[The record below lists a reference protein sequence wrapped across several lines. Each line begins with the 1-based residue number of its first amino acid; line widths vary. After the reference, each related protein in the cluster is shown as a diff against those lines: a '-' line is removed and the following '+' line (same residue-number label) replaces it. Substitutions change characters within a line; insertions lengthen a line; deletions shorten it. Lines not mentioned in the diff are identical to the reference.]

1 MVNSTVGLTAVS
13 RGAATVCLGTA
24 IYDLAGLTDQQP
36 LAGFWTGPVRPDPA
50 LYRAF
55 CRVLL
60 DRALING
67 NYYTEDGLRLAVAN
81 AVQEIESGRRI
92 PRPSAEA
99 GATAGVAAP
108 ATRMTP
114 SDRSAS

>member
-1 MVNSTVGLTAVS
+1 
-13 RGAATVCLGTA
+13 
-24 IYDLAGLTDQQP
+24 
-36 LAGFWTGPVRPDPA
+36 
-50 LYRAF
+50 
-55 CRVLL
+55 VLL
-60 DRALING
+60 DRALVNG

-108 ATRMTP
+108 ATRLTP